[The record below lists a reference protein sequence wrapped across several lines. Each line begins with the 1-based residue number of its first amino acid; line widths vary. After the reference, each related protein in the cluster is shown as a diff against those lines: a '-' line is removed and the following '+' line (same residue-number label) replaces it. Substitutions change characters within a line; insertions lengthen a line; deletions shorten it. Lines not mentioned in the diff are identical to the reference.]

1 MDLFRREE
9 VNILFSKFIKYTCII
24 RVKSVKSVAEKEGLF
39 FVGEYYAD
47 IIVDDKVIIEQ
58 KT

>member
-1 MDLFRREE
+1 MEIN
-9 VNILFSKFIKYTCII
+9 VSCYILFNNTCLI